1 MKIGGLQKLSLLD
14 YPNHLCAVVWTV
26 GCNLRCPYCYNVGLV
41 RGDVPLIPQEH
52 VFDFLEERK
61 DKLEAVCVTGGEPT
75 LQPDLLKF
83 LGDIREMGY
92 LVKLDTNGTR
102 PRVLREIIGRGSVD
116 FLAMDVK
123 TSFHRYHLMGDVDPD
138 DIRESMELI
147 RSSGIEYEFRTT
159 LVPGV
164 VSPDDVLEVVRSIS
178 PVKRFVLQDY
188 ESRPPHL
195 DPKTEGLEEYSHQEL
210 KALKGILC
218 NLVADVSEG
227 GEVFNNPIKGINT
240 IKG

>member
-14 YPNHLCAVVWTV
+14 YPDHLCAVIWTV
-26 GCNLRCPYCYNVGLV
+26 GCNLRCPYCYNVRLV
-41 RGDVPLIPQEH
+41 RGDVPLISEEH
-52 VFDFLEERK
+52 VMGFLEERK
-61 DKLEAVCVTGGEPT
+61 DRLEAVCVTGGEPT

-102 PRVLREIIGRGSVD
+102 PDVLREIIERGSVD
-116 FLAMDVK
+116 YLAMDVK

-164 VSPDDVLEVVRSIS
+164 VFPEDVLELVRSIS
-178 PVKRFVLQDY
+178 PFKRYVLQDY
-188 ESRPPHL
+188 ESRPPHI
-195 DPKTEGLEEYSHQEL
+195 DPDTEGLEGY
-210 KALKGILC
+210 
-218 NLVADVSEG
+218 SEG
-227 GEVFNNPIKGINT
+227 DLREVIEMMETKAIEVCFK
-240 IKG
+240 